1 MSTTSNAIP
10 TLISQETTTI
20 TFCTFGTAAAVAVT
34 RTITETSTDWSG
46 NDGPKL
52 GYSPNVLVSQVEAFV
67 DNCTRY
73 LDCEMTVY
81 PNPDI
86 SGNGVLTA
94 FVVSAYLVFAL
105 IVWAYWFGALP
116 KGLARNIDRRLFFAR
131 PEQSEDRWRK
141 MFVELV
147 LMLSDQQLLT
157 GLTIL
162 IAGYT
167 QALGAN
173 LSAYHWNAVVYLA
186 WLSSTVHLMSLSV
199 LRDRLRASRAL
210 RSIRVSAIILILGLL
225 LVALVPTVSSKWR
238 SMQPGLPVRCF
249 WDTRTYGSKKHRDS
263 WISYVSLI
271 GAFAWKLCQFF
282 DSSRDWVR
290 FWGRSQLEYFLE
302 MAAKRTL
309 QKPPGWRKR
318 ALYKAIISIYIVSVA
333 WLELLESFML
343 TLFLLAFTLAWG
355 TFQLF
360 SSKSQVGKEIRSA
373 EREMGF
379 GQLLP
384 VLLLSQ
390 PVFVALQLYLG
401 KRETCRTENK
411 ARVLS
416 QTKVCTDFSI
426 KEQRVPQIPPSSA
439 IVSVGSFAIHPRQAA
454 LTAATKLSDVLQND
468 RGLLSASEKA
478 AGQLHDPVIGHLYQ
492 SKTFLRLIIYMSV
505 TSLAPVVLPFVLPA
519 NRSLGIAFTIP
530 PVVFLPLVVFPMY
543 FHPKSNRLR

>member
-1 MSTTSNAIP
+1 MSTTSDAIP
-10 TLISQETTTI
+10 TLISRETTTI
-20 TFCTFGTAAAVAVT
+20 TFCTFGTAAAAAVT
-34 RTITETSTDWSG
+34 KTTTETFTDWGG

-52 GYSPNVLVSQVEAFV
+52 LYSVNVLVSQVEAFV

-73 LDCEMTVY
+73 LDCEVTVY

-116 KGLARNIDRRLFFAR
+116 KGLARNIDRRVFFAR
-131 PEQSEDRWRK
+131 TEQSDDRWRK
-141 MFVELV
+141 MVVELV

-173 LSAYHWNAVVYLA
+173 LSAYHWNAVIYLA

-199 LRDRLRASRAL
+199 LRDRLRASKAL
-210 RSIRVSAIILILGLL
+210 RAVRVSAIILILGLL
-225 LVALVPTVSSKWR
+225 LVALVPTVSSEWPGNLRHEYMYLDWR
-238 SMQPGLPVRCF
+238 IMPTGIPVRCF
-249 WDTRTYGSKKHRDS
+249 WDTRTYGSKKHSDA
-263 WISYVSLI
+263 WVSYVSLI

-302 MAAKRTL
+302 MAAKHTL

-318 ALYKAIISIYIVSVA
+318 AIYKAIISTYIVSVA

-360 SSKSQVGKEIRSA
+360 SSKSDVGKEIRSA
-373 EREMGF
+373 EREIGF

-390 PVFVALQLYLG
+390 PVFVALQLYL
-401 KRETCRTENK
+401 
-411 ARVLS
+411 
-416 QTKVCTDFSI
+416 D
-426 KEQRVPQIPPSSA
+426 
-439 IVSVGSFAIHPRQAA
+439 
-454 LTAATKLSDVLQND
+454 
-468 RGLLSASEKA
+468 
-478 AGQLHDPVIGHLYQ
+478 Q
-492 SKTFLRLIIYMSV
+492 S
-505 TSLAPVVLPFVLPA
+505 
-519 NRSLGIAFTIP
+519 
-530 PVVFLPLVVFPMY
+530 MY
-543 FHPKSNRLR
+543 

>member
-1 MSTTSNAIP
+1 MSTTSNAILP
-10 TLISQETTTI
+10 TLLSQETTTI
-20 TFCTFGTAAAVAVT
+20 TFCTFGTAAAAAVT
-34 RTITETSTDWSG
+34 RTTTETFTDWSG

-52 GYSPNVLVSQVEAFV
+52 VYSPNVLVSQVEAFV

-73 LDCEMTVY
+73 LDCEVAVY

-86 SGNGVLTA
+86 SGNEVLTA

-173 LSAYHWNAVVYLA
+173 LSAYHWNAVIYLA

-210 RSIRVSAIILILGLL
+210 RSIRVSATILILGLL
-225 LVALVPTVSSKWR
+225 LVALVPTVSSKWPGNLR
-238 SMQPGLPVRCF
+238 HAFFDWQSMQPGLP
-249 WDTRTYGSKKHRDS
+249 KHRDS
-263 WISYVSLI
+263 WVSYVSLI

-302 MAAKRTL
+302 MAAKRTP

-333 WLELLESFML
+333 WPELLESFML

-390 PVFVALQLYLG
+390 PVFVALQLYLVL
-401 KRETCRTENK
+401 KNK
-411 ARVLS
+411 
-416 QTKVCTDFSI
+416 
-426 KEQRVPQIPPSSA
+426 E
-439 IVSVGSFAIHPRQAA
+439 
-454 LTAATKLSDVLQND
+454 
-468 RGLLSASEKA
+468 
-478 AGQLHDPVIGHLYQ
+478 Y
-492 SKTFLRLIIYMSV
+492 
-505 TSLAPVVLPFVLPA
+505 
-519 NRSLGIAFTIP
+519 
-530 PVVFLPLVVFPMY
+530 
-543 FHPKSNRLR
+543 PKSLHPQR